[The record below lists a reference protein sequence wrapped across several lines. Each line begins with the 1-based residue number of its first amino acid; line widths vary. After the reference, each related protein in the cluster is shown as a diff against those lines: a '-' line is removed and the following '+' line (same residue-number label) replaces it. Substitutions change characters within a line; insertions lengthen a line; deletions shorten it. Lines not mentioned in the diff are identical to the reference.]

1 MRDFLGDIFELIG
14 TNMTRITNLD
24 NQKNLTAID
33 MKSS

>member
-14 TNMTRITNLD
+14 TNMTQITNLA

-33 MKSS
+33 IKSS